1 MNGESHAN
9 DLLGLILRVLLTQ
22 LRGIQTP
29 GHTSLW
35 VCPCRCFWMR
45 LVFELGKQITNE

>member
-35 VCPCRCFWMR
+35 VCLCRCFQMS
-45 LVFELGKQITNE
+45 LAFELGKQITNE